1 MIIKGRCRGNGI
13 QLANYLLHSTE
24 NDRAEVLA
32 ITGTAT
38 PHDLKRS
45 LLEMS
50 LTSEM
55 TGRTDA
61 GLYHAQISPRD
72 HEAASMT
79 PDQKLRA
86 IEILAEHLGLQGQ
99 KCVIVEHEKDGR
111 MHLHAAW
118 ERYNHKTGTMW
129 DDEQNYARHT
139 AAARAMEIEFGHQ
152 LTHEKKNHLD
162 QTIKAHILNL
172 WNDHQDPAD
181 FIKAMDKA
189 GFEVTQGIDKRPYQ
203 IVDQHGTVHDLTR
216 QLKGFR
222 QADVSERL
230 NPVRRDLRTTPEAS
244 QESRRDQQ
252 RNVEPE
258 QLVEKQSDNLRELSD
273 SQDMA
278 TAMINL
284 YKQKVELEKEQP
296 KLYSYGFT
304 FTLAPALPRYPM
316 PEIQSDNSCKLSD
329 CQDLAIAM
337 IEHHRQRSAAHQHPP
352 ARPQMDVANDNLSDI
367 EKLKLQQQQTRAR
380 GHRRGGFRR

>member
-32 ITGTAT
+32 IIGTAT

-61 GLYHAQISPRD
+61 GLYHTQISPRD
-72 HEAASMT
+72 HEAAVMT
-79 PDQKLRA
+79 LEQKLRA
-86 IEILAEHLGLQGQ
+86 VEILAEHLGLQGQ
-99 KCVIVEHEKDGR
+99 KCVIVEHKKDGR

-118 ERYNHKTGTMW
+118 ERYDHNTGTMW

-139 AAARAMEIEFGHQ
+139 AAARAMEIEFGQQ

-172 WNDHQDPAD
+172 WNDHQDPTD

-203 IVDQHGTVHDLTR
+203 IVDQYGTVHDLTR
-216 QLKGFR
+216 QLKGVR

-230 NPVRRDLRTTPEAS
+230 HAVRRDLRKTPKAS

-252 RNVEPE
+252 HTVEPE
-258 QLVEKQSDNLRELSD
+258 QLAKCQSDNLRELSD

-278 TAMINL
+278 EAMINL
-284 YKQKVELEKEQP
+284 YKQKVEPEKE
-296 KLYSYGFT
+296 KSKSYSYSFT
-304 FTLAPALPRYPM
+304 FRLAPALPLYPV
-316 PEIQSDNSCKLSD
+316 PKIQSDNLHELSD
-329 CQDLAIAM
+329 SQDLAVAM
-337 IEHHRQRSAAHQHPP
+337 IEHHRQRSAAHQHPLT
-352 ARPQMDVANDNLSDI
+352 RPQMDAANDNLSDI
-367 EKLKLQQQQTRAR
+367 EKLKLQQQQARAR
-380 GHRRGGFRR
+380 GHRRGGYKR